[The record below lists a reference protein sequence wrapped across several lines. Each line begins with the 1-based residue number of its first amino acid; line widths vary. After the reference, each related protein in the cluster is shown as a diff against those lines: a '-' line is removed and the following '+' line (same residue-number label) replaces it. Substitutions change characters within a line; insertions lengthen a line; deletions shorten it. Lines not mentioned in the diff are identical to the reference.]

1 MINEKSFSHEMIVM
15 KVISTKKVI
24 KKDYKKDDL
33 DFRTTF
39 VIISQGIAML
49 L

>member
-15 KVISTKKVI
+15 KVIST